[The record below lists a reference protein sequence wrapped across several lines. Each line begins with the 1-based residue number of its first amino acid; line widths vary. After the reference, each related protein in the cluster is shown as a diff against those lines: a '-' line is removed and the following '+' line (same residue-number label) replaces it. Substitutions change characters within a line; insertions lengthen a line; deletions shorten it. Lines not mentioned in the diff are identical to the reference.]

1 MASNSKFSA
10 TLEHGSDL
18 VYDYSCLSCS
28 EDGRNSEATHF
39 CQDCEQCF
47 CDACIILHNRIM
59 KRHAVLG
66 RKDVAKWSTATALV
80 GPIARC
86 EKHSQETIKLECLDH
101 QQLCCHV
108 CISID
113 HK

>member
-10 TLEHGSDL
+10 TLEYGTDF

-28 EDGRNSEATHF
+28 EDGRNSEAKHC
-39 CQDCEQCF
+39 CQDCEQFF
-47 CDACIILHNRIM
+47 CEVCIELHNRIM
-59 KRHAVLG
+59 KRHTVLG
-66 RKDVAKWSTATALV
+66 RTDVKKWSTAPALV

-86 EKHSQETIKLECLDH
+86 EKHPQETIKLECWDH
-101 QQLCCHV
+101 RQLCCHV
-108 CISID
+108 CVSID